1 MTRMVSIDEFFTW
14 REDLGWKAKEAFG
27 GWRCEVSQ
35 RTFADLKVRSDVL
48 EREADPFFER
58 MGVHPPVPLNGI
70 QVRVNSAVPD
80 GFLASC
86 GRDEAETKGK

>member
-27 GWRCEVSQ
+27 GWECDVSP
-35 RTFADLKVRSDVL
+35 RTFADLKVRSDVI

-58 MGVHPPVPLNGI
+58 TGCPKPVPLNGI
-70 QVRVNSAVPD
+70 RVHVGSSVPD
-80 GFLASC
+80 GFLAPC
-86 GRDEAETKGK
+86 VRVKAGE